1 MQVIIEPLLRK
12 GNVKSIKPS
21 YSPTHGE
28 FENLYFISVAPIAL
42 AFVYD
47 AVDVNKIIAISS
59 IKPPSYTYAQVTT
72 GLKLYL
78 G

>member
-28 FENLYFISVAPIAL
+28 FENLYFISVAPIARV
-42 AFVYD
+42 FVYD

-59 IKPPSYTYAQVTT
+59 IKLPSYTYAQVTA